1 MKFTAVQVDIIYVGL
16 RVLILNHITLQK
28 TGRSP
33 GAHPDILTL
42 KYINR
47 RGACDAQILE
57 AIYRLWSTLQVCRGK
72 ALRTSLEY
80 IEICACALAVRT
92 AVRQMRHGH
101 LAVWAGGIEGA
112 AKRLLRSLEAIRKR
126 LKRTIRKT
134 KGDSSFRELAH
145 GWRQFL
151 RWARLNLLTCPCLI
165 RRPNPFYRS
174 RQRLIDAMVDVAT
187 VELQRL
193 KRALPPPG
201 IRDRCYIRKKFHR
214 RIIAFEE

>member
-1 MKFTAVQVDIIYVGL
+1 MNCKVQVKFTAVQVDIIYVGL

-151 RWARLNLLTCPCLI
+151 RWAR
-165 RRPNPFYRS
+165 S